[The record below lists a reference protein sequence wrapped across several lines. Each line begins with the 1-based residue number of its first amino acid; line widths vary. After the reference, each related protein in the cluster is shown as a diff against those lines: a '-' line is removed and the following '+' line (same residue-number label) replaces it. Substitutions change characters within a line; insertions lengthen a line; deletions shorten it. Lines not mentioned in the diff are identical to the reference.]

1 MIEPRRIPI
10 HRSLSRPILMAGGE
24 RELVMVNGVIVAA
37 LIFGAGFTIPALAV
51 AALFGVVGH
60 LALVKMAQLDPQLR
74 AVYSRHI
81 HYQDYY
87 PSQASEQ
94 APAALM
100 RGW

>member
-1 MIEPRRIPI
+1 MNEPRRIPI

-37 LIFGAGFTIPALAV
+37 LIFGAGFTLPALIM
-51 AALFGVVGH
+51 AALFGIVGH
-60 LALVKMAQLDPQLR
+60 LALVRMAQLDPQLR

-87 PSQASEQ
+87 PARASEQ
-94 APAALM
+94 APPALV
-100 RGW
+100 RN